1 MHAMSLVWVSEL
13 PPAPPPQVLQDSSP
27 LLFVECSEHN
37 GRAPRQTQT
46 LRKRHIM
53 RTSKNSARRDAVPAE
68 ERRTDIKT
76 HVLDGPVAR
85 TSTNGS
91 AVSATAKQNRPS
103 TDPRLYIRH
112 AGTDVCHAHWSNPR
126 LQSLSCVTYGPSF
139 SVSPFASIGDVAAV
153 WRWFFYGHDVGGRG
167 SFNVARWHF
176 METTWDKGRD
186 HEMSV
191 SFGGV

>member
-1 MHAMSLVWVSEL
+1 MYVLPFPVTIARETLAQSFSLDFTFIRLINSFDTIPQNRMHAMSLVWVSEL

-91 AVSATAKQNRPS
+91 AVSATAKQNRVQLV
-103 TDPRLYIRH
+103 R
-112 AGTDVCHAHWSNPR
+112 V
-126 LQSLSCVTYGPSF
+126 
-139 SVSPFASIGDVAAV
+139 GDNREV
-153 WRWFFYGHDVGGRG
+153 RW
-167 SFNVARWHF
+167 
-176 METTWDKGRD
+176 
-186 HEMSV
+186 
-191 SFGGV
+191 